1 MFLRLPDLYRYFNTR
16 CDPLDITEG
25 KGAAISKTFRDLLS
39 QPKFGGYIFGAT
51 SKNLTAKCGGEKK
64 TNGLL
69 AEEEGKYLV
78 QVGGFRD
85 HVVILSANWS
95 LRECLFFAEL
105 EPSSSMHDDTVDGFV
120 RST

>member
-1 MFLRLPDLYRYFNTR
+1 MWR
-16 CDPLDITEG
+16 G
-25 KGAAISKTFRDLLS
+25 
-39 QPKFGGYIFGAT
+39 
-51 SKNLTAKCGGEKK
+51 KK

-95 LRECLFFAEL
+95 LRECLFLLNWSHRLPCMMILLMALFEAL
-105 EPSSSMHDDTVDGFV
+105 EVGSLSQCFIHPGLGLFGTTSS
-120 RST
+120 R